1 MLSRGVLP
9 LCVLGGLLCGSV
21 VVLFESLGKDA
32 GVSARRQVR
41 DVCAG
46 LRAHALTAV
55 AAVAVAAVAVAVAAV
70 AAVAATLR
78 LWLATPPASLG
89 ARRTCMVG

>member
-1 MLSRGVLP
+1 MATATAPQGARS
-9 LCVLGGLLCGSV
+9 
-21 VVLFESLGKDA
+21 DA
-32 GVSARRQVR
+32 DRPCHPDRR
-41 DVCAG
+41 
-46 LRAHALTAV
+46 RAHALTAV
-55 AAVAVAAVAVAVAAV
+55 AAVAV